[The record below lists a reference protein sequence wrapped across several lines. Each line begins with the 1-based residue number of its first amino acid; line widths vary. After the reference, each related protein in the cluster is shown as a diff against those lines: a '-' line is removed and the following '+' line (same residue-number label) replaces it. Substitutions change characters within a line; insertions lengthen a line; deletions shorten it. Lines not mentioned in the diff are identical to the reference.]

1 MLFFHKTQFP
11 KDEILQIKEM
21 QIKIKYV
28 LLPKLPEIQVKIIFS
43 AGKVAIKEQV
53 HKTIIFR
60 QKLIFESPIPFLK

>member
-21 QIKIKYV
+21 QVKIKYV

-43 AGKVAIKEQV
+43 AGKVAIKE
-53 HKTIIFR
+53 
-60 QKLIFESPIPFLK
+60 